1 VRRDAVLAVV
11 LGAVVAVVAIPGF
24 VKIDEPTSD
33 GLFYEVH
40 RLRLQGHS
48 DAEATRM
55 VFDAP
60 LARQAAAIEDEPA
73 EPRVLDPAWVDY
85 SKRFYERRW
94 LVPGL
99 AAGVAPVV
107 GDEPGRALRVASLI
121 GYVLVA
127 PILFLLLRRRFP
139 PTLSAGVALA
149 CTLAPPVY
157 KWSLG
162 MRVDSWGLMLEAL
175 ALLAVLLVKEAGYGW
190 LALWVASIAALSV
203 TRDAAVVVLAAVAWL
218 LLVERRRPAA
228 TRSNA
233 LLLATGIPAA
243 LPAYLLAGAP
253 VRENLA
259 YVITG
264 YKIPTDSSWG
274 FVAENYLDQLW
285 RTITTELE
293 YPLDFPAPVALL
305 LYAGLGIALVAL
317 VALLARP
324 ARGDP
329 YFSLMKA
336 AVPVGVVLLLL
347 ANNPQAY
354 RHELVLVPMVAAG
367 LALLAGRLVLR
378 PERYPRLTR

>member
-1 VRRDAVLAVV
+1 LAVV
-11 LGAVVAVVAIPGF
+11 LGAMVAVVALPGY

-33 GLFYEVH
+33 GLFYEVR
-40 RLRLQGHS
+40 RLQLQGHS
-48 DAEATRM
+48 DAESTRM

-60 LARQAAAIEDEPA
+60 LARQVAAIEDEPG
-73 EPRVLDPAWVDY
+73 EPRVLDPAWVEY

-99 AAGVAPVV
+99 AAVVDPVV

-139 PTLSAGVALA
+139 PLLSAGVALA

-175 ALLAVLLVKEAGYGW
+175 ALLAVVLVKEAGHGW
-190 LALWVASIAALSV
+190 LVLWVASIAALSV
-203 TRDAAVVVLAAVAWL
+203 TRDAAVVALAAVAWL

-233 LLLATGIPAA
+233 LLLATGIPAL

-264 YKIPTDSSWG
+264 YEIPADSSWG

-305 LYAGLGIALVAL
+305 LYAGLAIALVAL
-317 VALLARP
+317 VWLLARP

-336 AVPVGVVLLLL
+336 AVPAGVVLLLL

-378 PERYPRLTR
+378 PERYPRITR